1 MTKNT
6 TTTDFDMMLS
16 SIIPERGNLLKVIKI
31 KVEEYG
37 LRLYFQ
43 PFTKPVNIIFL
54 DTYEQ
59 KDLILST
66 SLIYHIPKKR
76 DYVFLQTYR
85 TIPFVYADLM
95 QEKGSAKNDEDL
107 THLIPKIG
115 EPFARIIKEFE

>member
-43 PFTKPVNIIFL
+43 PFIKPVNIIFL

-66 SLIYHIPKKR
+66 SLIYHIQKQKNN
-76 DYVFLQTYR
+76 VFLQTYR
-85 TIPFVYADLM
+85 TVPQVY
-95 QEKGSAKNDEDL
+95 EDL
-107 THLIPKIG
+107 ILGKVNGKKEEDLISRIPMPN
-115 EPFARIIKEFE
+115 EPFAKIIQILD

>member
-43 PFTKPVNIIFL
+43 PFTKPVNIMFL

-66 SLIYHIPKKR
+66 SLIYHIPKNN
-76 DYVFLQTYR
+76 VFLQTYR
-85 TIPFVYADLM
+85 TVPRVY
-95 QEKGSAKNDEDL
+95 EDL
-107 THLIPKIG
+107 ILGKVNGKIEEDLISRIPMLN
-115 EPFARIIKEFE
+115 EPFAKIIQILD

>member
-6 TTTDFDMMLS
+6 TSTDFDMMLS
-16 SIIPERGNLLKVIKI
+16 SNIPERGNLLKVIKI

-43 PFTKPVNIIFL
+43 PFIKPVNIIFL

-66 SLIYHIPKKR
+66 SLIYHIPKQKNN
-76 DYVFLQTYR
+76 VFLQTYR
-85 TIPFVYADLM
+85 TVPQVY
-95 QEKGSAKNDEDL
+95 EDL
-107 THLIPKIG
+107 ILGKVNGKKEEDLISRIPMLN
-115 EPFARIIKEFE
+115 EPFAKIIQILD

>member
-1 MTKNT
+1 MEDIK
-6 TTTDFDMMLS
+6 
-16 SIIPERGNLLKVIKI
+16 NLLYVTDT
-31 KVEEYG
+31 KVESNG
-37 LRLYFQ
+37 IRLFFHAL
-43 PFTKPVNIIFL
+43 PKPVNIMFL
-54 DTYEQ
+54 ESYEQ

-107 THLIPKIG
+107 MHLIPKIG
-115 EPFARIIKEFE
+115 EPFAKIIKEFE

>member
-31 KVEEYG
+31 KAEEYG

-59 KDLILST
+59 KDIILST
-66 SLIYHIPKKR
+66 SLIYHIQKQKNN
-76 DYVFLQTYR
+76 VFLQTYR
-85 TIPFVYADLM
+85 TVPRVY
-95 QEKGSAKNDEDL
+95 EDL
-107 THLIPKIG
+107 ILGNVNGKIEEDLISRIPMLN
-115 EPFARIIKEFE
+115 EPFAKIIQILD